1 MDIFTLGEQLAT
13 ARRHR
18 RLSQRQLAAQ
28 AEVSVEWLSRF
39 ERGDSFEPSL
49 HRVLRCLHV
58 LGIDMRL
65 TVYNQGRPTIDDLM
79 REEEDQKVDDVFH
92 LI

>member
-1 MDIFTLGEQLAT
+1 MDIFTLGEQLAI

-39 ERGDSFEPSL
+39 ERGDSFEPSI

-58 LGIDMRL
+58 LGLDLRL
-65 TVYNQGRPTIDDLM
+65 GSYNQGMPTLADLQ
-79 REEEDQKVDDVFH
+79 REVEDEASDEVFR